1 MNRFLSLCCLS
12 IWVLSLFLA
21 RIHFVEAVKS
31 VDEGGH
37 DDEISDFLIEE
48 NPDYISDNDIGSDD
62 DRDDCDDNDD
72 DENDEHENDEN
83 ENEYAKSKVSKALKK
98 TKRTTSKA
106 IKVLKKNRTTITLVL
121 VVFAFR
127 NEIFSLIKKM
137 LIRRTLT
144 ITDIVKLILFVDF
157 MRRMQQSGGGG
168 LTSSSTNPNNIFDIV
183 KKLGQVNP
191 ILSAI
196 IDKALCHNPAY
207 IPPINQHYTF
217 ERLNEYYVKDGMAL
231 KKAIETKH
239 AEGLRWPTS
248 SSSSS
253 SSSSIIPNFASSSKK
268 ATSGSKDITKSISNN
283 ETVVI
288 LDWTKLDTVISSM
301 EDLRQQ
307 ISFLLSEY
315 RTLAMQKEDGE
326 NEDTTKSKVDD
337 CNNNITT
344 TINEDDESTS
354 IPTLLEVVVH
364 LESPGGSV
372 SDYGLLGSHLLRLK
386 KEPGVTLTICV
397 DKVAASGG
405 YMLCCTASPG
415 KLFAAP
421 FAMVG
426 SIGVIATQINVHRIL
441 NDYGIETLMFRGG
454 KDKAPI
460 SLIGE
465 VTKEGKRTTQLMIDD
480 THRAFKRHVVKA
492 RPVLEQNI
500 DTIANGNVWLGV
512 DALELN
518 LIDAVK
524 TSDEYIEEKIRDG
537 AQVFKMIKTNVRS
550 GFLFGPMLGG
560 NQYYKSSKGLNINNN
575 AASSST
581 SLEDGVQDLMQKKGI
596 NAMARLP
603 NSVKSIFSKTLKY
616 FH

>member
-1 MNRFLSLCCLS
+1 MNRFLSFCCLS
-12 IWVLSLFLA
+12 IWALSLFLA
-21 RIHFVEAVKS
+21 RVNFVEGEVAKS
-31 VDEGGH
+31 VDGGD
-37 DDEISDFLIEE
+37 DDEISDFFIEE
-48 NPDYISDNDIGSDD
+48 NPDYISDNDSGSDSDSDSDGD
-62 DRDDCDDNDD
+62 DYDDED
-72 DENDEHENDEN
+72 DENDEQ
-83 ENEYAKSKVSKALKK
+83 ENEYAKSKVSKALQK
-98 TKRTTSKA
+98 TKKTTSKA
-106 IKVLKKNRTTITLVL
+106 IGILKKKRTTITLAL

-127 NEIFSLIKKM
+127 NEIFLLIKKM

-144 ITDIVKLILFVDF
+144 VTDILKLILFVDF
-157 MRRMQQSGGGG
+157 MRRMQQTRGGGQ
-168 LTSSSTNPNNIFDIV
+168 TSSSTNANNILDIV

-248 SSSSS
+248 SSSSG
-253 SSSSIIPNFASSSKK
+253 SSSIIPNFAPSSEK
-268 ATSGSKDITKSISNN
+268 ATSGSKDTTKSISNN

-288 LDWTKLDTVISSM
+288 LDWTKLDTVVSSM

-315 RTLAMQKEDGE
+315 RTLAMQQEDGKNE
-326 NEDTTKSKVDD
+326 NTTKNKVDD

-344 TINEDDESTS
+344 TINEDDVSTS
-354 IPTLLEVVVH
+354 IPTLLEVIVH

-372 SDYGLLGSHLLRLK
+372 SDYGLLGSHLLRLRN
-386 KEPGVTLTICV
+386 EPGVTLTICV

-426 SIGVIATQINVHRIL
+426 SIGVIATQINVHKIL

-454 KDKAPI
+454 KDKAPV

-480 THRAFKRHVVKA
+480 TYRAFKRHVVKA

-518 LIDAVK
+518 LIDAIK

-537 AQVFKMIKTNVRS
+537 AQVFKMIKTTGRS
-550 GFLFGPMLGG
+550 GFLFGPTLGG
-560 NQYYKSSKGLNINNN
+560 SPYYKSSKGLNINN
-575 AASSST
+575 AASST
-581 SLEDGVQDLMQKKGI
+581 SLEDDVQDLMQKKGI
-596 NAMARLP
+596 TTMARLP
-603 NSVKSIFSKTLKY
+603 NSVKSIFLKTLKC

>member
-1 MNRFLSLCCLS
+1 MNRFLPLCCLS
-12 IWVLSLFLA
+12 IWALCLFLA
-21 RIHFVEAVKS
+21 RVNFVEAEAEAAKS
-31 VDEGGH
+31 VDGG
-37 DDEISDFLIEE
+37 DNDEISDFLIEE
-48 NPDYISDNDIGSDD
+48 NPDYFSDNDSGSDSESD
-62 DRDDCDDNDD
+62 SDSDSDGDGDNYDEED
-72 DENDEHENDEN
+72 DENDKN
-83 ENEYAKSKVSKALKK
+83 ENEDTKSKVSKALNKTKK
-98 TKRTTSKA
+98 TTNKA
-106 IKVLKKNRTTITLVL
+106 IKVLKKNRTTITMAL
-121 VVFAFR
+121 VVVAFR

-137 LIRRTLT
+137 MVRRTLT
-144 ITDIVKLILFVDF
+144 ITDIMKLILFVDF
-157 MRRMQQSGGGG
+157 MRRMQQGGG
-168 LTSSSTNPNNIFDIV
+168 LTSSSTDANSIFDIV

-239 AEGLRWPTS
+239 TQGLMWPTS

-253 SSSSIIPNFASSSKK
+253 SGSSPNFASLSKK
-268 ATSGSKDITKSISNN
+268 FTSDNKDITKSISNN

-288 LDWTKLDTVISSM
+288 LDWTKLDTSVSSM

-315 RTLAMQKEDGE
+315 RTLAMQQEDG
-326 NEDTTKSKVDD
+326 
-337 CNNNITT
+337 NNNTT
-344 TINEDDESTS
+344 ATIHEDDVSTS

-426 SIGVIATQINVHRIL
+426 SIGVIATQINVHKIL

-518 LIDAVK
+518 LIDAIK

-537 AQVFKMIKTNVRS
+537 AQVFKMIKTTVRS
-550 GFLFGPMLGG
+550 GFLFGPTLGG
-560 NQYYKSSKGLNINNN
+560 NPYYKSSKGLNIDNN

-581 SLEDGVQDLMQKKGI
+581 SLEADFQDLMHKKGI
-596 NAMARLP
+596 TTMARLP